1 MSVQKI
7 LGKPPSAIWT
17 DEGLSLVSAKA
28 LQDETELLE
37 VFKAVSTVFP
47 GDPAPHDALEQ
58 YRRMRRALDESD
70 TELERSGAFTGTN
83 SNRERHRIY
92 RRALQRFDADIRLSR
107 KQKRARMALS
117 RDWSEM
123 AQYVQ
128 ESIAIWKCRT
138 MLRSGALFLR
148 MGFPGVKQ
156 LFETVAY
163 QDSFAPRSAPSV
175 IQRPK
180 LVGHSDAQY
189 SLERRGVSVTTEML
203 RTAIRTGSITLDA
216 ALRIG
221 GWPRGRIVEIF
232 GKPSV
237 GKTTLALAAGAN
249 VQRGGEKLA
258 YFDNEYKL
266 DFPWART
273 LGLNIE
279 ESLILGGTR
288 AKDTLDSLL
297 DIVRSGDFALVVV
310 DSLAAF
316 VPNEDV
322 EMSDEHFKGEMELL
336 FARVLPRIASAAHK
350 TGTCVLLLNQVRRN
364 DEEVF
369 GRPTVS
375 TGGHAVHHYSSIR
388 VELTRTY
395 SDKRENDVLIGSR
408 IKGTVVKNCVGSPFR
423 TAEWAINFE
432 RGLDASFELIEQ
444 GMARG
449 VIDRRT
455 IALKFRDE
463 DLGRNKEA
471 AREFLVEHP
480 AVAAA
485 IEIELRAR
493 INAGGE
499 VTIPIAGA
507 EDGIVGRIQHVAG
520 SN

>member
-1 MSVQKI
+1 VSVEKI
-7 LGKPPSAIWT
+7 LDEAPSAIST
-17 DEGLSLVSAKA
+17 DEGLSLARAKA

-47 GDPAPHDALEQ
+47 DDPAPNDALEQ
-58 YRRMRRALDESD
+58 YCRMRRALDESD

-83 SNRERHRIY
+83 SNRERQRIY
-92 RRALQRFDADIRLSR
+92 RRALKLFDADIRLSR
-107 KQKRARMALS
+107 KEKRARMALS
-117 RDWSEM
+117 HDWSEM

-128 ESIAIWKCRT
+128 ESIAIWKCRM

-148 MGFPGVKQ
+148 MGLPTVKEV
-156 LFETVAY
+156 FETVAY

-175 IQRPK
+175 IPRPK
-180 LVGHSDAQY
+180 LVGHSDARY
-189 SLERRGVSVTTEML
+189 SLERRGVSVTAETP
-203 RTAIRTGSITLDA
+203 RTVIRTGSITLDG

-232 GKPSV
+232 GRHSV

-273 LGLNIE
+273 LGLNVE
-279 ESLILGGTR
+279 ETLILGGTR

-316 VPNEDV
+316 VPGEDV
-322 EMSDEHFKGEMELL
+322 EMHEEQFKGELELL

-350 TGTCVLLLNQVRRN
+350 TGTCVLLLNQIRR
-364 DEEVF
+364 DYEVMF
-369 GRPTVS
+369 GKPTVS
-375 TGGHAVHHYSSIR
+375 TGGHAVHHYSSVR
-388 VELTRTY
+388 VELTITY
-395 SDKRENDVLIGSR
+395 ADKRENDLVIGSR
-408 IKGTVVKNCVGSPFR
+408 TKGTVVKNCVGSPFR

-432 RGLDASFELIEQ
+432 RGLDVSFELIEQ
-444 GMARG
+444 GLARG

-463 DLGRNKEA
+463 DLGRSKEA

-485 IEIELRAR
+485 LETELRAR
-493 INAGGE
+493 INRGGG

-507 EDGIVGRIQHVAG
+507 DDGIGGRIQHVVG
-520 SN
+520 GN